1 MILNGIDFFKDIFEN
16 IPEGIM
22 ICDDSFR
29 IIEVNNYLLQIMNFK
44 IEELQGK
51 SCSEFIVLNK
61 NNCPICAGNT
71 ESGFIPEQLA
81 HIADIKDN
89 NGRNIPVRINHKS
102 IDNYYISVITPLSE
116 IAFLNQAHID
126 FVSTVS
132 HELRTPLTSIKGFAD
147 TLLTAGD
154 KLDKEQQMRF
164 IGIIKN
170 QIDRLARLVENL
182 LTVSRLESKKDKSI
196 YKAINFKDFIAG
208 ILRGIAPKAQEHEIN
223 TDITSGL
230 PLIWADS
237 DKFEQI
243 MTNLIDNA
251 VKYSKPGTTITIQA
265 GFSSNNP
272 DYVEIKVRD
281 QGIGIPKDQLSK
293 IFTKF
298 SRIDNP
304 LTRQVQG
311 TGLGLYITKT
321 LVESMGGKIA
331 VDSGENGSVFIVRLP
346 IATPEKH
353 ASQKLINEGK

>member
-1 MILNGIDFFKDIFEN
+1 MIMNGIDFYKDIFEN
-16 IPEGIM
+16 IPEGIV

-29 IIEVNNYLLQIMNFK
+29 IIDINNYFLQLSNFER
-44 IEELQGK
+44 EELQGK
-51 SCSEFIVLNK
+51 CCSEFIILNK
-61 NNCPICAGNT
+61 NNCPICAGKT
-71 ESGFIPEQLA
+71 DSGFIPEQLA
-81 HIADIKDN
+81 HIADVRDK
-89 NGRNIPVRINHKS
+89 NGSNIPVRINHKS
-102 IDNYYISVITPLSE
+102 IENYYISVITPLSE

-164 IGIIKN
+164 IGIIKS

-196 YKAINFKDFIAG
+196 YKAINFKEFITG
-208 ILRGIAPKAQEHEIN
+208 ILRGIAPKSQDHQIN
-223 TDITSGL
+223 TEITPGL
-230 PLIWADS
+230 PAIWADS
-237 DKFEQI
+237 DKLEQI

-251 VKYSKPGTTITIQA
+251 VKYSGIGTTITIQA
-265 GFSSNNP
+265 GYSP
-272 DYVEIKVRD
+272 DNADFAEIKVRD

-321 LVESMGGKIA
+321 LVESMGGKISA
-331 VDSGENGSVFIVRLP
+331 DSDENGSVFTIKLP
-346 IATPEKH
+346 VATPEKH